1 LGIDLLVR
9 PQARPGQPAPVAPA
23 AHSSTP
29 SIDPGRSAPQADP
42 ARALMIGRARV
53 AFARAK
59 REERAERL
67 AAGELLERRDVIEF
81 VAASSTMIRDALLSQ
96 PDRVASQ
103 LAAVTDPAEVHRRLK
118 EDVHA
123 MLLRLSRAIEVPQ
136 FNA

>member
-1 LGIDLLVR
+1 
-9 PQARPGQPAPVAPA
+9 
-23 AHSSTP
+23 
-29 SIDPGRSAPQADP
+29 
-42 ARALMIGRARV
+42 MIGRARV

-96 PDRVASQ
+96 PDRVAAQ